1 MAFPDYLCTTYI
13 IEKFLNELR
22 SLSDKK
28 ARVPLQKGV
37 KSHTAFTEECHSLAA
52 ELADAA
58 AYYLRRLLTAESAA
72 AAAYDFAVRTT
83 WMRVY
88 LQT

>member
-1 MAFPDYLCTTYI
+1 M
-13 IEKFLNELR
+13 EKFLNELK

-52 ELADAA
+52 ELADVA
-58 AYYLRRLLTAESAA
+58 AYYLRHCGACEQRRLL
-72 AAAYDFAVRTT
+72 F
-83 WMRVY
+83 VY
-88 LQT
+88 LHTNVTAGPGGEKRM